1 MGGHYIHM
9 CAFVIPHIDTATGR
23 QVIYRPTQAKVLQR
37 LSALLREH
45 FPFPTLVAILRKGT
59 LVLATLL
66 VTMLMAL
73 PTLLATIWVWGVRG

>member
-9 CAFVIPHIDTATGR
+9 CAFVIPHIDTATGG
-23 QVIYRPTQAKVLQR
+23 QVIYRPTQAEVLQR

-59 LVLATLL
+59 LVLAT
-66 VTMLMAL
+66 MLMAL
-73 PTLLATIWVWGVRG
+73 TTLLATIWVWGVRG